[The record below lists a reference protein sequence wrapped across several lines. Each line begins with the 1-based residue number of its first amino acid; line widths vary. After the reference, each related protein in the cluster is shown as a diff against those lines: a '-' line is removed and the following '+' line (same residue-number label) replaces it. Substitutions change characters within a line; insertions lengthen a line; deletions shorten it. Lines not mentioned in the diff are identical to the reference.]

1 MNFVH
6 LFAYIYPI
14 YGAYFRHSNVSYVYI
29 HNLHEWIYELDF
41 CLFSGGKDGD
51 VCSMSLCRKK
61 ERKHSDD
68 AFSCDDGC
76 SVYIFSDYLPIRIF
90 MTFAMLSEMDNK
102 ETILY
107 MLWWCL
113 KINIYSMN
121 GEQWANILKSSRYHY
136 HSTRIE
142 SNTCSRTKHIY
153 IFIYS
158 PYRHLFNYHIQM
170 DSVPKVHHQIRKQSY
185 VCRKKVVSTISVF
198 YIWIISLWN
207 RWNAEYGLTVDIS
220 LAHHTLQSLQNV
232 MNHFILRM
240 CNHSRGKVIIFFR
253 KCQHVRWEII
263 WMYNVIVLHS
273 IQWRADQRSER
284 VSVANNKNEGTTNH
298 QSEMHV
304 IFLLHHIRVSKFES
318 HFTSLVNHH

>member
-1 MNFVH
+1 
-6 LFAYIYPI
+6 
-14 YGAYFRHSNVSYVYI
+14 
-29 HNLHEWIYELDF
+29 
-41 CLFSGGKDGD
+41 
-51 VCSMSLCRKK
+51 
-61 ERKHSDD
+61 
-68 AFSCDDGC
+68 
-76 SVYIFSDYLPIRIF
+76 
-90 MTFAMLSEMDNK
+90 MLSEMDNK

-153 IFIYS
+153 IYL
-158 PYRHLFNYHIQM
+158 YT
-170 DSVPKVHHQIRKQSY
+170 HQIDICSI
-185 VCRKKVVSTISVF
+185 TIFKWIPYQKFTIKSESNHMSAEKSRF
-198 YIWIISLWN
+198 YYFCLLYLN
-207 RWNAEYGLTVDIS
+207 NLTLESMECLAVDIS